1 MEAHTDFHR
10 CLTEILCYR
19 LRMANKVLEGRSLQP
34 IGVRLAR
41 LLLSLR
47 GSAPGGSR
55 DRIDV
60 TQEVLAK
67 ILGCRRP
74 TVNKKLRDLEQ
85 EGILHVFYGSVEISD
100 PGRMTALSGQSGYF
114 YF

>member
-1 MEAHTDFHR
+1 
-10 CLTEILCYR
+10 
-19 LRMANKVLEGRSLQP
+19 MARREWLPTAARRGEPPPQP
-34 IGVRLAR
+34 IELRLAR

-67 ILGCRRP
+67 ILGCTRP
-74 TVNKKLRDLEQ
+74 TVNKKLWDLEQ

-100 PGRMTALSGQSGYF
+100 PGRMTALSGQSDYF